1 MKDLISIHDLSIS
14 EVQEILSLAA
24 DLKDKLKK
32 KEKHEYLWAKSLA
45 MIFEKPSTRTRVSFE
60 VGMWQLGGLAINLDQ
75 EAIGLGTRE
84 SVGDVAK
91 TLSRYAD
98 AILLRTFAHE
108 KVVELAKQ
116 SSVPVINALSDQ
128 THPCQGLADIFTILE
143 KKNVGAGFIP
153 ARGQPQGLSLHDLKM
168 AYIGDG
174 NNVCHSLMFACA
186 KVGLNLTIATPK
198 GYEPNPD
205 IVKLAFAD
213 AKKTGIEID
222 ILNDPVIAAKDA
234 DVIYTD
240 VWASMGQ
247 EKETQ
252 KRAKT
257 FAKYQINRQLT
268 KLAKPDY
275 IFMHCL
281 PAHRGAEVTDEVIDS
296 KNSVVF
302 DQAENRLHVQKAIL
316 VKLLGEK

>member
-1 MKDLISIHDLSIS
+1 MVYFQYMPKDLISIHDLSS
-14 EVQEILSLAA
+14 AEIDDIFKLAA
-24 DLKDKLKK
+24 DLKAKQKR

-60 VGMWQLGGLAINLDQ
+60 IGMWQLGGLAINLDQ

-84 SVGDVAK
+84 SIGDVAR

-98 AILLRTFAHE
+98 GILIRTFAHE
-108 KVVELAKQ
+108 KVIELAKYA
-116 SSVPVINALSDQ
+116 SIPVINGLSDLS
-128 THPCQGLADIFTILE
+128 HPCQALADIFTIME
-143 KKNVGAGFIP
+143 KKGENLENI
-153 ARGQPQGLSLHDLKM
+153 KM

-174 NNVCHSLMFACA
+174 NNVCNSLMFTAA
-186 KVGLNLTIATPK
+186 KIGLNLTVATPK
-198 GYEPNPD
+198 GYEPKD
-205 IVKLAFAD
+205 EIVKLAFED

-222 ILNDPVIAAKDA
+222 ILNDPVMAAENA

-247 EKETQ
+247 EKQ
-252 KRAKT
+252 KAVRSKQ
-257 FAKYQINRQLT
+257 FKKFQINSELV

-281 PAHRGAEVTDEVIDS
+281 PAHRGEEVSDEVIDS

-316 VKLLGEK
+316 VKFLGG

>member
-1 MKDLISIHDLSIS
+1 MKDFISIHDLTAS
-14 EVQEILSLAA
+14 EVEEILRLAA
-24 DLKDKLKK
+24 DLKDKQKR
-32 KEKHEYLWAKSLA
+32 KEKHEYLWGKSLA

-84 SVGDVAK
+84 SVSDVAK

-98 AILLRTFAHE
+98 AILIRTFEHE
-108 KVVELAKQ
+108 KVIELARHAT
-116 SSVPVINALSDQ
+116 VPVINGLSDLLHPCQALSDV
-128 THPCQGLADIFTILE
+128 FTIME
-143 KKNVGAGFIP
+143 KKGKNALRQVK
-153 ARGQPQGLSLHDLKM
+153 L

-174 NNVCHSLMFACA
+174 NNVCHSLMFAAA
-186 KVGLNLTIATPK
+186 KVGMNLTVATPR
-198 GYEPNPD
+198 GYEPKEE
-205 IVKLAFAD
+205 IVEQALADGKA
-213 AKKTGIEID
+213 AGVEID

-240 VWASMGQ
+240 VWTSMGQ
-247 EKETQ
+247 ERETQ
-252 KRAKT
+252 KRKKA
-257 FAKYQINRQLT
+257 FAKFQINRQIV

-281 PAHRGAEVTDEVIDS
+281 PAHRGEEVTDEIIDGP
-296 KNSVVF
+296 NSVVF

-316 VKLLGEK
+316 VKLLGGENG